1 MSESGY
7 KIRDQNAIHFI
18 TFAVIQW
25 IDVFSRSVYKD
36 IVVESL
42 KYCQQNKGLKIHA
55 WVIMSNHIHLICS
68 TEEPFKLS
76 DVLRDFKKHTSK
88 QIIKSIENNTKESR
102 GDTEISWNLDSKISF
117 SKINKF
123 ASINNWILVDS
134 LVSKKEINKLNQS
147 ENYTFENFTYNVL
160 PKINTDD
167 KVYFFKT
174 SWLLI
179 KLGNSQETFVNG
191 FVILNQKSNKLK
203 VFHFWG
209 E

>member
-25 IDVFSRSVYKD
+25 IDVFTRSVYKD

-42 KYCQQNKGLKIHA
+42 KYCQRNKGLKIHA

-102 GDTEISWNLDSKISF
+102 KAWMLWIFKRAGEQNNRNEIYQFWQQDNHPIECTNRAILDSKLKYLHENPVRANIV
-117 SKINKF
+117 KF
-123 ASINNWILVDS
+123 ESEYVYSSGIDYYTNENGL
-134 LVSKKEINKLNQS
+134 LEIDML
-147 ENYTFENFTYNVL
+147 
-160 PKINTDD
+160 
-167 KVYFFKT
+167 
-174 SWLLI
+174 
-179 KLGNSQETFVNG
+179 
-191 FVILNQKSNKLK
+191 
-203 VFHFWG
+203 
-209 E
+209 